1 MDRRRAMTRERL
13 IEAAVTVFAERGYAG
28 ASVRAICQRAKANPA
43 AIKYYFGSKEGLYQE
58 VLRTAAAA
66 FGAQAGAG
74 EQEIDRL
81 EAPQAIRALIRQQL
95 MPLLRR
101 DKIARYLRVFAWEN
115 MSPTRTFRQF
125 VATERIP
132 VLSMADTI
140 VGKILPDASRE
151 ERLVATIWLVNQAA
165 PFIRNRDMLSEQPFH
180 LKFDADFLERLAEML
195 AALATGGLSARA
207 S

>member
-1 MDRRRAMTRERL
+1 MTRERL
-13 IEAAVTVFAERGYAG
+13 LDAAITVFAERGYAG

-58 VLRTAAAA
+58 VLRAAAAA
-66 FGAQAGAG
+66 FGAQSDAG
-74 EQEIDRL
+74 EAEIDRL
-81 EAPQAIRALIRQQL
+81 EAPQAIGALIRQQL

-115 MSPTRTFRQF
+115 MSPTKTFRQF

-140 VGKILPDASRE
+140 VGKLLPEASRE
-151 ERLVATIWLVNQAA
+151 ERLVASIWLVNQAA
-165 PFIRNRDMLSEQPFH
+165 PFIRNRDMLSAEPFN
-180 LKFDADFLERLAEML
+180 LKFDAEFLDRLAEML
-195 AALATGGLSARA
+195 AGLAAGGLSARA
-207 S
+207 GGAAS

>member
-1 MDRRRAMTRERL
+1 MTRERL
-13 IEAAVTVFAERGYAG
+13 LDAAITVFAERGYAG

-58 VLRTAAAA
+58 VLRAAAAA
-66 FGAQAGAG
+66 FGAQSDAG
-74 EQEIDRL
+74 EAEIDRL
-81 EAPQAIRALIRQQL
+81 EAPQAIGALIRQQL

-115 MSPTRTFRQF
+115 MSPTKTFRQF

-140 VGKILPDASRE
+140 VGKLLPEASRE
-151 ERLVATIWLVNQAA
+151 ERLVASIWLVNQAA
-165 PFIRNRDMLSEQPFH
+165 PFIRNRDMLSAEPFN
-180 LKFDADFLERLAEML
+180 LKFDAEFLDRLAEML
-195 AALATGGLSARA
+195 AALAAGGLSARA
-207 S
+207 GGAAS